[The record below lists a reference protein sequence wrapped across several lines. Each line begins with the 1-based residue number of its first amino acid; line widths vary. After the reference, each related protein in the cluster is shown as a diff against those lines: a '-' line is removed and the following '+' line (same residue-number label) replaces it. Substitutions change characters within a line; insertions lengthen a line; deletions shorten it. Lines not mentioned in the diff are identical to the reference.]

1 MASTRAPAKRTD
13 GQGGYWYAEA
23 EGRYRARFT
32 DAAGN
37 SRTASD
43 AFERLLALQP
53 SNMRARELLARA
65 LFAGRQYR
73 YLTRRFQGDIARADA
88 SPYLLTVVARGF
100 EAVGDRAAAGRL
112 LDSAAMPR
120 RLAAECGVGMRW

>member
-37 SRTASD
+37 SRTLSAPTEEESVRKL
-43 AFERLLALQP
+43 EKRLDQRDRGILGLAPGQTSTLGQWLDQWLVSRP
-53 SNMRARELLARA
+53 DL
-65 LFAGRQYR
+65 
-73 YLTRRFQGDIARADA
+73 
-88 SPYLLTVVARGF
+88 SPK
-100 EAVGDRAAAGRL
+100 
-112 LDSAAMPR
+112 SP
-120 RLAAECGVGMRW
+120 